1 MRIMIKGG
9 VWKNT
14 EDEIL
19 KAAVMKYGLNQW
31 SRISSLLV
39 RKSAKQCK
47 ARWYEWLDPSIK
59 KTEWSRIEEEK
70 LLHLAKLFPAQW
82 RTIAPIIGRTPAQ
95 CLEHYEQLLEQ
106 ATGRT
111 PLPDDNDPRKLR
123 PGEIDPAP
131 ETRPPRPDPVDMD
144 DDEKE
149 MLQEARARLSNT
161 KGKKAKRKARE
172 KQIEEARRLATLQR
186 KRELRAAGI
195 EIEIHKRIKP
205 KMREMDYVV
214 EIPFHHDVPE
224 GPFKP
229 DNSEEPVNDLS
240 AMRIAAQQL
249 EASRRDEQEARD
261 RQLDE
266 KRIKK
271 LKELDLPKA
280 IEKIDALNQYQT
292 PYIRTVLKLPPPQLT
307 EADMVR
313 FAKLGEFQGST
324 NQVTDALL
332 GHFDKGQNLIAPS
345 QVVTPIVENSLILDA
360 QTNIAL
366 SRTETPL
373 TGGENVP
380 LKPGSFFSQ
389 PKSQVTPN
397 PLLARLTP
405 NSISLST
412 PEQAWPSENFAVPDR
427 LTQRKLERMRK
438 EQEAA
443 LLRKK
448 LQSLPP
454 PENEYSFEI
463 PELEERDEDET
474 QAAVDQEV
482 LDALQDQYSAEAIAR
497 SQQSSVLSRGLPLPK
512 MNKKYLAFCTQEL
525 IGREVLAIVAHDL
538 DVSAGGRGS
547 KEVLDDSLIDQ
558 AKSLIEDELA
568 DIDLEAEGNRLST
581 VLGTTSALERLKLSG
596 PLPEQEEAALVKS
609 YAQLRGLYEQ
619 SCQAAKVLELE
630 AVEATKP
637 LQKKAVK
644 YERKIEKLQR
654 QIDTAKIEVDVFET
668 LSRQESAS
676 IQSRLSFWAALVQ
689 EASDKE
695 RVLQAE
701 YGAFW
706 KKDRQ

>member
-59 KTEWSRIEEEK
+59 KTEWTRAEEEK
-70 LLHLAKLFPAQW
+70 LLHMAKLFPAQW

-106 ATGRT
+106 ATGRA
-111 PLPDDNDPRKLR
+111 PLPEDNDPRKLR

-214 EIPFHHDVPE
+214 EIPFQHDVPQ
-224 GPFKP
+224 GPFIP
-229 DNSEEPVNDLS
+229 DETEEPGTDLS

-249 EASRRDEQEARD
+249 EASRRDEKESRN

-280 IEKIDALNQYQT
+280 IEKIELLNQYQT
-292 PYIRTVLKLPPPQLT
+292 PYVRTVLKLPPPQLT
-307 EADMVR
+307 ESDMVK
-313 FAKLGEFQGST
+313 FAKLGEFQGNT

-332 GHFDKGQNLIAPS
+332 GHFDRGTALIAPS
-345 QVVTPIVENSLILDA
+345 QVITPSAENSLILDA
-360 QTNIAL
+360 QTIIAL

-373 TGGENVP
+373 QGGENAP
-380 LKPGSFFSQ
+380 LQPGGFFSQ
-389 PKSQVTPN
+389 PKSLVTPN
-397 PLLARLTP
+397 PLLERLTP
-405 NSISLST
+405 TNPIHIST
-412 PEQAWPSENFAVPDR
+412 PELPWVPDSFAVPDR

-443 LLRKK
+443 VLRKK
-448 LQSLPP
+448 LASLPA
-454 PENEYSFEI
+454 PENEYSFEV
-463 PELEERDEDET
+463 PELAEQPDELT
-474 QAAVDQEV
+474 GHSLDQEV
-482 LDALQDQYSAEAIAR
+482 LDSLTAKYSAESVAKT
-497 SQQSSVLSRGLPLPK
+497 QQSQVVQRGLPLPSHTRS
-512 MNKKYLAFCTQEL
+512 YTCTQTL
-525 IGREVLAIVAHDL
+525 VGREVQQLVAHDIE
-538 DVSAGGRGS
+538 VSRGGRGS
-547 KEVLDDSLIDQ
+547 KE
-558 AKSLIEDELA
+558 LIEQSLLDRAKGLVDDEMPEV
-568 DIDLEAEGNRLST
+568 DLEAEGERFDSL
-581 VLGTTSALERLKLSG
+581 VQATSAFGRLKLNAE
-596 PLPEQEEAALVKS
+596 LTQQEEESLAGSFA
-609 YAQLRGLYEQ
+609 YIRGAYEQ
-619 SCQAAKVLELE
+619 SCQSAKVLELE
-630 AVEATKP
+630 AIEATKP
-637 LQKKAVK
+637 LQKEAVK
-644 YERKIEKLQR
+644 LEREIEKLQR
-654 QIDTAKIEVDVFET
+654 SVDSTRIEVEVFEA
-668 LSRQESAS
+668 LACQDAAS
-676 IQSRLSFWAALVQ
+676 IESRLTYWSALVSA
-689 EASDKE
+689 ASEVQKE
-695 RVLQAE
+695 LQRQ
-701 YGAFW
+701 YGESLT
-706 KKDRQ
+706 KVPQ